1 MRKCS
6 EKCKE
11 LNVSCPVNDCRHWIN
26 YEKDMNCLLI
36 TTETYGP
43 LTLKEISARL
53 SISHVRVKQIEDK
66 LLRKLQKRISVKE
79 LKALAMAPSL

>member
-1 MRKCS
+1 
-6 EKCKE
+6 
-11 LNVSCPVNDCRHWIN
+11 
-26 YEKDMNCLLI
+26 
-36 TTETYGP
+36 
-43 LTLKEISARL
+43 KEISARL